1 MAGPEVATRAKQA
14 AAMNLMVDN
23 LPGRPTGQRWPSG
36 DGDGRKGIETLE
48 LRRFDRGGVGKLKRM
63 QVKDRSINPPPEPPS
78 GEGWL
83 VNDQQQY
90 AVPFKSVAPQAF
102 QALALS
108 EAVSANTTSVLLM
121 LFMSRVC
128 KSPNSNDEA

>member
-1 MAGPEVATRAKQA
+1 M
-14 AAMNLMVDN
+14 
-23 LPGRPTGQRWPSG
+23 GQRWPSG

-48 LRRFDRGGVGKLKRM
+48 LRRFDPGGVGKLKRM

-83 VNDQQQY
+83 VNDQQQC
-90 AVPFKSVAPQAF
+90 AVPFKSVAPKAF

-108 EAVSANTTSVLLM
+108 EAVSANKTSVFLM
-121 LFMSRVC
+121 LFMPRVC
-128 KSPNSNDEA
+128 NSPNSNDEA